1 MNFFDGKESGGSSAL
16 FSNVDLN
23 DCMTPENLETV
34 SKASE
39 RRFVCH
45 SRDKKSRS
53 QSGGTK
59 NYHHF
64 EGDKRDES

>member
-1 MNFFDGKESGGSSAL
+1 MNFFDGKESSGGSAL

-39 RRFVCH
+39 RRFVPCH

-64 EGDKRDES
+64 EGDKKG